1 MYSFYGGRPGNS
13 FVITKTYSNKEE
25 MLSDFSKGDNCQV
38 HYDEY
43 VLINNS
49 DRLNK
54 QHGNIYRRAYGTDA
68 TTAAV
73 FIGNIAGPPGAAP
86 LIDFIDYNDEK
97 INDDQKN
104 KTGYFSLVPGRAE
117 QDGTV
122 YFNNEIKWKSITQ
135 KNENNDDS
143 TTYVGVQ
150 IPYPVFDFD
159 IEEVSPYDTRGNVLT
174 TATKIEKIPIS
185 DNPLFYH
192 KWKISIPRGI
202 QGNSIKDV
210 EIRKN
215 VDGRWELWG
224 TLVDYSNSSDG
235 EGKPTK
241 LGDLGFIREIENITK
256 EDNRIT
262 IHLTDNSDFTVDITP
277 VTEGIIQDVTYNKI
291 NGRLEVNDGQS
302 HIATLHIPTKIT
314 IGQNGE
320 IKTSWTDT
328 ADTSETGQLKMP
340 KTFLMNGRNLEIE
353 WTNQS
358 QKTNVPIIDNYIINA
373 KIDDDT
379 NHLLI
384 QYFDSK
390 NNNQWVDLGSITK
403 NTEYTQTQLG
413 PINWIGTG
421 ILNHIDTNNNILTFD
436 IPLNKSIPYN
446 NIIVTE
452 GFLFSENGMID
463 SFGLASNPTIQKT
476 FCGLRFIYNNIQD
489 NEIFINQ
496 QISGE
501 SENNEESIQLENKQ
515 YYIKLKISNLILQ
528 LKNEESS
535 NIIDTTTEVNISEN
549 TTEEEL
555 EEDTGD
561 A

>member
-13 FVITKTYSNKEE
+13 FVITKTYSSKEE

-104 KTGYFSLVPGRAE
+104 KIGYFSLVPGRVE
-117 QDGTV
+117 QDGTI
-122 YFNNEIKWKSITQ
+122 YFNNEIRWKSVTQ

-159 IEEVSPYDTRGNVLT
+159 IEEVSPYDTRGNVLET
-174 TATKIEKIPIS
+174 VTKIEKIPIS

-210 EIRKN
+210 EIKKN
-215 VDGRWELWG
+215 IDGRWELWG
-224 TLVDYSNSSDG
+224 TLVDYSNSLDG
-235 EGKPTK
+235 EGEPTK

-256 EDNRIT
+256 EDNSIT
-262 IHLTDNSDFTVDITP
+262 IHLTDNSDFTIDITP
-277 VTEGIIQDVTYNKI
+277 VTEGIIQNVTYNKT
-291 NGRLEVNDGQS
+291 NGKLEVNDGQS
-302 HIATLHIPTKIT
+302 HVTTLHIPKKIT
-314 IGQNGE
+314 IGPDGE

-328 ADTSETGQLKMP
+328 IDTSEPGQLKIP
-340 KTFLMNGRNLEIE
+340 KTFSINGRNLEIE

-358 QKTNVPIIDNYIINA
+358 QKTNIPIMDNYIINA
-373 KIDDDT
+373 KIDNDT
-379 NHLLI
+379 NHLLV

-390 NNNQWVDLGSITK
+390 SNNQWVDLGNLSK
-403 NTEYTQTQLG
+403 NIEYTQTQLG

-421 ILNHIDTNNNILTFD
+421 ILNHIDVNHNVLTFD

-446 NIIVTE
+446 TIKVTE
-452 GFLFSENGMID
+452 GVFASEDGMID
-463 SFGLASNPTIQKT
+463 SLNLSSNSIVQKT
-476 FCGLRFIYNNIQD
+476 FCGLRFIYNNITDDQLFFTNRLAD
-489 NEIFINQ
+489 EE
-496 QISGE
+496 E
-501 SENNEESIQLENKQ
+501 SSIQLENKE
-515 YYIKLKISNLILQ
+515 YYINLKISNLILE
-528 LKNEESS
+528 LSNETTTNGDNAVQA
-535 NIIDTTTEVNISEN
+535 NIIETS
-549 TTEEEL
+549 TEEQVL
-555 EEDTGD
+555 NEDTGD